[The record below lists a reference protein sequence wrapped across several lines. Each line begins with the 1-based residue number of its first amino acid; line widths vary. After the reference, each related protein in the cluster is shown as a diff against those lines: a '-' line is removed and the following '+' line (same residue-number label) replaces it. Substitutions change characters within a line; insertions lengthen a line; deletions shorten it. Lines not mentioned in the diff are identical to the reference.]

1 MDEKTSESSETHHSL
16 DQAYRRHSIFSEAQF
31 YADLILKKKKIK
43 ALISSR
49 IKRGRK
55 TQAARK
61 GSFVEAA
68 ATGFSRAKAR
78 AEEC

>member
-31 YADLILKKKKIK
+31 YADLILKKKIK